1 MDIIKKCTVCH
12 RGRKEDSLFNTCKV
26 KMVQVN
32 GKLHR
37 RTTHHEDR
45 DDPCD
50 VCGVFPG
57 GIHHL
62 GCDIEEC
69 PVCGNRFTVC
79 ECDDLA
85 YYYTSD
91 CQFLFWYFFYH
102 THTACTSYNIDLL

>member
-1 MDIIKKCTVCH
+1 MVIIKKCTVCH
-12 RGRKEDSLFNTCKV
+12 RGRKKDSLFNTCKV

-45 DDPCD
+45 DDPCE

-69 PVCGNRFTVC
+69 PVCGDQFTVC
-79 ECDDLA
+79 ECDDVE
-85 YYYTSD
+85 YY
-91 CQFLFWYFFYH
+91 
-102 THTACTSYNIDLL
+102 